1 MIDVAESEQ
10 ITELRITTVVVA
22 GVPITTVE
30 VAGVA
35 IVIAGVATV
44 VTIAT
49 VARVVATTVGPPIIV
64 SLL

>member
-1 MIDVAESEQ
+1 MGAVR
-10 ITELRITTVVVA
+10 LPITTVVA

-44 VTIAT
+44 VAIAT
-49 VARVVATTVGPPIIV
+49 VAGVVATVVATTAGSPIV